1 MSIDVKSENNSPL
14 IQIDHDHP
22 GDRDGWVYEEITL
35 DPQQTKALEMMLTGR
50 TDSDIAARVGVTR
63 QTVNEWRNQNM
74 AFMEAL
80 QSQRELLREIQMD
93 RLNALVDEGLE
104 ALRGAL
110 HSDNENTRLKA
121 AALVLRM
128 AGLQEQAKHDIKA
141 RNDQQNPM
149 EWLSRAIGQVAQEL
163 GFKDPTQPP
172 PPRQLPEGKPDEE

>member
-1 MSIDVKSENNSPL
+1 MNTAPDALSPK
-14 IQIDHDHP
+14 
-22 GDRDGWVYEEITL
+22 
-35 DPQQTKALEMMLTGR
+35 QQRAFDLALQGL
-50 TDSDIAARVGVTR
+50 SVGEVAKRCQVTR

-80 QSQRELLREIQMD
+80 QNQRELLRAYQMD

-110 HSDNENTRLKA
+110 HSENENTRLKA
-121 AALVLRM
+121 AALVLRA

-141 RNDQQNPM
+141 RNEQQNPM

-163 GFKDPTQPP
+163 GFRDPTQPP
-172 PPRQLPEGKPDEE
+172 EPRQLGEGEP

>member
-1 MSIDVKSENNSPL
+1 MTHTETEKRLTVKQS
-14 IQIDHDHP
+14 Q
-22 GDRDGWVYEEITL
+22 
-35 DPQQTKALEMMLTGR
+35 ALELALQGM
-50 TDSDIAARVGVTR
+50 SDGEIGKRCQVTR

-149 EWLSRAIGQVAQEL
+149 EWLSRAIGEAAKEL
-163 GFKDPTQPP
+163 GFRDPTQPHE
-172 PPRQLPEGKPDEE
+172 PRQLGEGEMTES